1 MSTSCSFGHFSG
13 RNKLGNY
20 GGASEASMMRR
31 AACRILAFTLVLSLH
46 IASGQAQSV
55 SLKWG
60 RADSAGLS
68 AWQVVAGEMPE
79 LAADAKKFRFNPSR
93 DLRQL
98 NFDLDGDGHDE
109 IFLSGTIDSF
119 CGSAGCM
126 TFVLKRGEG
135 RKWSIVCQTYAHY
148 GSKQGDVR
156 IGPKDESGWRSFAAS
171 SQVNWIKQADGDV
184 SCEETPLRRR

>member
-1 MSTSCSFGHFSG
+1 MYTSCSAGHVSG
-13 RNKLGNY
+13 PNKLGNC
-20 GGASEASMMRR
+20 GGVRLICFTRR
-31 AACRILAFTLVLSLH
+31 SARRFLAFSIVLSLPL
-46 IASGQAQSV
+46 ASATAQTV
-55 SLKWG
+55 ALKWG
-60 RADSAGLS
+60 RADAAGLA

-98 NFDLDGDGHDE
+98 NFDLDGDGRNE

-126 TFVLKRGEG
+126 TFVLQRGEAD
-135 RKWSIVCQTYAHY
+135 RWSIVCQTYAHY

-156 IGPKDESGWRSFAAS
+156 IGAKNRSGWRSFAAS
-171 SQVNWIKQADGDV
+171 SQVNWVKQADGDV
-184 SCEETPLRRR
+184 TCEETPLRRR